1 MGKEVF
7 MSVYFKICEDLVKV
21 IPSYDA
27 ERAIFISYEPKMIV
41 INVSVPPKDIRRRVY
56 RALIEYYK
64 GKVNRPVTYKERQ
77 HFKQQ
82 LDNHRGVK

>member
-1 MGKEVF
+1 

-27 ERAIFISYEPKMIV
+27 ERAVFISYEPKLIV
-41 INVSVPPKDIRRRVY
+41 INVNVKPDRIRRRVY
-56 RALIEYYK
+56 KALIQYYQ

-77 HFKQQ
+77 HFRQQ
-82 LDNHRGVK
+82 LDNHRGAQ